1 MGTTNKTSL
10 VGAADNPTDPE
21 TQIILKY
28 LDEYIDVNH
37 DEILFTLKTIEVF
50 FNIVTF
56 YSIETESTM
65 YSPRFHLVTMI
76 H

>member
-37 DEILFTLKTIEVF
+37 DEYSVYIE
-50 FNIVTF
+50 N
-56 YSIETESTM
+56 
-65 YSPRFHLVTMI
+65 H
-76 H
+76 

>member
-28 LDEYIDVNH
+28 LDEYIDVTMMR
-37 DEILFTLKTIEVF
+37 FCYMKPLKIF